1 MKRALAIVLGFAIGG
16 SLSAA
21 ERAAD
26 DPNTLILALDGVGY
40 HHLVDA
46 RAQGAFAGWPE
57 PRPLVAPFPSMT
69 NVGFVSLLSPLGSE
83 RMQGYE
89 VRHYD
94 PEQNKVVGGN
104 PMKHKKY
111 AGSWHSLFDASS
123 TSAWDKALAFLW
135 PYHEARNEIEQVEK
149 LVLESPSERMLGYIG
164 ASDPLAHI
172 KGDEPTVRLL
182 LELSERVERLRQ
194 EHQAKYG
201 RPLRVILLSDHGNGN
216 GKIQAAG
223 GVSRALKQAGLE
235 PAGKL
240 ERPDDVVLVSYGV
253 CGYGALFLAHDRAE
267 VASRAM
273 LGLEGVEIA
282 AWITG
287 EGEMRV
293 LGRGDSDALVRF
305 HGKAPVRS
313 LSYEPRTGDP
323 LHLEEAR
330 TRLLEAGRLD
340 GAGFGAEAD
349 WFEASAAG
357 DYPDAMT
364 RLVDGL
370 EGRFVQNTATVLFS
384 YGPGYALGIRTAR
397 TGAWLLGGKLE
408 GTHGGLDR
416 VSSWGIYQRSDD
428 DGRGVAPMRSDSA
441 LAEWADSEELRAAFA
456 AWQERSSLHAA
467 RVVR

>member
-1 MKRALAIVLGFAIGG
+1 MMRGLAIVVGFAIGG
-16 SLSAA
+16 ALFAA
-21 ERAAD
+21 ERTAD

-40 HHLVDA
+40 HHLIEA
-46 RAQGAFAGWPE
+46 RAQGAFSGWPE
-57 PRPLVAPFPSMT
+57 PRPLVSTFPSMT
-69 NVGFVSLLSPLGSE
+69 NVGFVAILSPLGSE

-104 PMKHKKY
+104 PMKHNKY
-111 AGSWHSLFDASS
+111 AGSWRNLFDASS
-123 TSAWDKALAFLW
+123 TSAWDKALAFVW

-182 LELSERVERLRQ
+182 LEVSERVERLRQ

-216 GKIQAAG
+216 GKIEAAG
-223 GVSRALKQAGLE
+223 GVSRALKDAGLH

-240 ERPDDVVLVSYGV
+240 KRPEDVVLVSYGV

-273 LGLEGVEIA
+273 LELEGVEIA

-293 LGRGDSDALVRF
+293 LGRDSDALVRF
-305 HGKAPVRS
+305 RGKAPQRS
-313 LSYEPRTGDP
+313 LSYEPRSGDP
-323 LHLEEAR
+323 LHLEDAR
-330 TRLLEAGRLD
+330 ARLLAAGRLD
-340 GAGFGAEAD
+340 ETGFGTEAD
-349 WFEASAAG
+349 WFEASAGG
-357 DYPDAMT
+357 DYPDALS
-364 RLVDGL
+364 RLVDSL
-370 EGRFVQNTATVLFS
+370 QGRFVRNTATVLFS
-384 YGPGYALGIRTAR
+384 YAPGYALGIRTAR
-397 TGAWLLGGKLE
+397 AGAWLLGGKLE

-428 DGRGVAPMRSDSA
+428 DGRGVAPMRGDAA

-456 AWQERSSLHAA
+456 AWQERSSLHGP
-467 RVVR
+467 RIVR